1 MALHCLAVFGMVN
14 FNESLITFEFVRVS
28 VSASKLTHLTV
39 RALSAF
45 KPALRIDVQSLPYGL
60 RC

>member
-1 MALHCLAVFGMVN
+1 MVLHSLAVFGMVN
-14 FNESLITFEFVRVS
+14 ANESLITFEFVRVS
-28 VSASKLTHLTV
+28 ASASKLTHLTV
-39 RALSAF
+39 GALFAF